1 MLILGGADNIG
12 GFFFGV
18 VRGVFFLPWFITVVL
33 AVTPLQSTKVWEQS
47 RILPFIG
54 GVMEATFFLPF
65 VEKYEKYWVF
75 EEGRPKIDTAEIVGF
90 KNNNE
95 SQWKNKI
102 A

>member
-1 MLILGGADNIG
+1 MAAFSSASCAV
-12 GFFFGV
+12 FFFALV
-18 VRGVFFLPWFITVVL
+18 ITVVL

-75 EEGRPKIDTAEIVGF
+75 EEGRPKIDTAEIVGL
-90 KNNNE
+90 K
-95 SQWKNKI
+95 
-102 A
+102 